1 MKQRQLRVAIMS
13 SAGGTGKSTVAVN
26 TAYQLARMEKATA
39 LVDCDP
45 NGSLALFT
53 GLEDPSAEQTLAH
66 VLSPSEFKGD
76 WPLFPIWEDKI
87 AGVSA
92 CLGGLPLYEAVKRID
107 QEPRGVYLLSDA
119 LEDYPLKHDVL
130 IFDCPGTI
138 ERYHELALA
147 ACTHVLIVLHP
158 NTKAINAGF
167 KLIDWVY
174 QYRSKLR
181 LNPPPQILGIVPNA
195 YQKDAA
201 MHRNHM
207 GEGVADESET
217 LPSILRSLPDPIKL
231 FEPIRETRLLGNAAD
246 YGLPLGIYRPGEG
259 INTVF
264 ESIAQ
269 EIANNLAGEN

>member
-1 MKQRQLRVAIMS
+1 MKQVRVAIMS
-13 SAGGTGKSTVAVN
+13 SAGGTGKSTIAVN
-26 TAYQLARMEKATA
+26 TAYQLARLEKAVA
-39 LVDCDP
+39 LIDCDP

-53 GLEDPSAEQTLAH
+53 GLEDPPAEKTLAR
-66 VLSPSEFKGD
+66 VLTSSKFDGG

-87 AGVSA
+87 DGVVA
-92 CLGGLPLYEAVKRID
+92 CLGGLPLYEAIKIID
-107 QEPRGVYLLSDA
+107 KEPRGVYLLSDA
-119 LEDYPLKHDVL
+119 LEDHSLSQDVL
-130 IFDCPGTI
+130 LFDCPGTI

-174 QYRSKLR
+174 QYRDKLR
-181 LNPPPQILGIVPNA
+181 LRPGPKVLGIVPNA

-207 GEGVADESET
+207 GEGVADEAET
-217 LPSILRSLPDPIKL
+217 LPSILRNLPDPINL
-231 FEPIRETRLLGNAAD
+231 FEPIRETRLLGNAGD

-259 INTVF
+259 INKVF
-264 ESIAQ
+264 ESIAKA
-269 EIANNLAGEN
+269 IVRSGEE